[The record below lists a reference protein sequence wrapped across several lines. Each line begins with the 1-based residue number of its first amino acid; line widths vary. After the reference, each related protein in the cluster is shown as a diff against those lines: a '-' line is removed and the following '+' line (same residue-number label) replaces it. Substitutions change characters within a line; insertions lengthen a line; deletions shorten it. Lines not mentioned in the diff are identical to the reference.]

1 MEFLNAVL
9 KKGRHPLF
17 SVQTFR
23 VMKLI
28 AFLLLITL
36 GQLSAGVTAQSITY
50 SARGQKLEKVF
61 SAIKQQT
68 GYVFFYKNEDIKKAL
83 PVTLKLENT
92 PLESAL
98 NTIFKD
104 QPLDWSIKSNT
115 IVVTVKPE
123 PTKVKLKEIQ
133 QDGIEIKGKILNE
146 NGQPMIVN
154 VMVKG
159 TTIGTITNEAGEFT
173 LKNIDPRAVLLI
185 TGMNIET
192 QEVKVKGQ
200 TDLFIIVKDKS
211 IEVQE
216 VVISTGYSQVE
227 RRKVTGAASQ
237 LNTEELQ
244 QRDVVSG
251 NFIESLEGKISG
263 LVVDNQ
269 TGDIAIRGVSTFDA
283 VKKPLIVLDGFPTE
297 IDIRSIN
304 PADIIS
310 VNVLKDAAAAAI
322 YGARASNG
330 VIIIETRRGKSGQ
343 QKFNFSAIT
352 SIQPRPSFGG
362 MNLGNSLEYAQV
374 EKDYIIASG
383 QQRSAYAN
391 NMAPISPVQDATF
404 LYNEGVITAD
414 ELNQRLVEIGS
425 KDNLN
430 QLPDLFYRNQVSKQ
444 INFDVSGGSDNNT
457 YLIGLNY
464 LGEDLQKQGSDNSR
478 ILLNL
483 ATTHKFNDRIKLDF
497 HSIYNNSKGEMSGY
511 NLNMRDFYPYEMLAD
526 ENGNALPVSL
536 GRFRNP
542 FDGVTTENNEIN
554 KALGLFDQLYYPY
567 QELNAT
573 TNTLKSSS
581 LRLQARL
588 NAKLT
593 QWLSFDLG
601 GAFEDQN
608 AGSDYLQSLD
618 AYNVRRML
626 NYTAESDL
634 VTGLPIFSNL
644 PVGGILTRTISGTTA
659 FTLRGQ
665 FNVNLH
671 SKDMKHVFA
680 GIAGSEVRK
689 TLMSSN
695 TNSSFGYNSQTLI
708 VKPVNFLSLLSYAPP
723 AFNTLPSQKRAGFIY
738 ESYFG
743 EDWNDNRFVS
753 LYSEGTYTYNNKYGL
768 SGSLR
773 FDKTNLF
780 GTDPKYR
787 NTPFY
792 SLGANWRVSR
802 ESFMEQFTFL
812 NDLKLRIAYGVNGNI
827 PTSNNGPFLLLE
839 AGQNYYMMP
848 SQTYYDVISP
858 ENQSMRW
865 EKSKNLNMGLDFSMF
880 NNKVTGTLD
889 YYHKNSEDLF
899 GIYSADPTSG
909 FNQYSANTSSILNK
923 GIELSLAGTIVTT
936 EKSSWVSQ
944 LTAAYNQNEVTKVK
958 VSTSSSTG
966 ELLVSALNVQQGY
979 PLDALFAYDYA
990 GLNSLGQPEIY
1001 GANGDRKIITSGADG
1016 SDLSFD
1022 DLKYMGTT
1030 IPKYSIG
1037 LNNYFSYDHFR
1048 LSFLFMYYGGYVTRV
1063 EAPDP
1068 SLIQSR
1074 GRLLEGAGNYWKAPG
1089 DELTTQIPGL
1099 PELNSI
1105 GYFDDFARAGYTYAS
1120 QFVHKADHIRLRDIV
1135 LTYALSPKFM
1145 TKSGFSNTQIRL
1157 QVQDALIIGLTDL
1170 KGDPEAIDRRSG
1182 VRNFKPQPIYSIS
1195 ISTSF

>member
-1 MEFLNAVL
+1 MEFSTSVL
-9 KKGRHPLF
+9 RKMRPPFFLI
-17 SVQTFR
+17 QTLR

-28 AFLLLITL
+28 VFLLLVSL

-50 SARGQKLEKVF
+50 TAQGQKLEKVF
-61 SAIKQQT
+61 AAIKQQT
-68 GYVFFYKNEDIKKAL
+68 GYVFFYKTDDIRKAA
-83 PVTLKLENT
+83 PVTLDLQNA

-98 NTIFKD
+98 NTVFKD
-104 QPLDWSIKSNT
+104 QPLNWSIKSNT
-115 IVVTVKPE
+115 IVVTARPE
-123 PTKVKLKEIQ
+123 VAPLKRDAL
-133 QDGIEIKGKILNE
+133 DGIDIHGRVLNE

-154 VMVKG
+154 IMVKG
-159 TTIGTITNEAGEFT
+159 TTIGTVTNEAGEFT
-173 LKNIDPRAVLLI
+173 LKNIDERAILMI

-192 QEVKVKGQ
+192 LEVKVKGQ
-200 TDLFIIVKDKS
+200 TDLFIIVRDKS

-227 RRKVTGAASQ
+227 RRKVTGAAAT
-237 LNTEELQ
+237 LTTEELQ
-244 QRDVVSG
+244 QRDVTSG
-251 NFIESLEGKISG
+251 NFIQSLEGKISG
-263 LVVDNQ
+263 VVVDNQ

-304 PADIIS
+304 PTDIVS

-330 VIIIETRRGKSGQ
+330 VIIIETRRGKSGLP
-343 QKFNFSAIT
+343 KFNFSAIT
-352 SIQPRPSFGG
+352 SLQPRPNFDG
-362 MNLGNSLEYAQV
+362 MKLGSALEYAQI
-374 EKDYIIASG
+374 EKDFIIAAG
-383 QQRSAYAN
+383 QQRSTYAN

-404 LYNEGVITAD
+404 LYNEGVISAD
-414 ELNQRLVEIGS
+414 ALNQRLVEIG
-425 KDNLN
+425 KNDNLD
-430 QLPDLFYRNQVSKQ
+430 QLPDLFFRNQVSKQ

-464 LGEDLQKQGSDNSR
+464 LGEDLQNQRSDNSR

-483 ATTHKFNDRIKLDF
+483 ATTHKFTERIKLDF
-497 HSIYNNSKGEMSGY
+497 HAIYNNSWGQAPGY
-511 NLNMRDFYPYEMLAD
+511 NFSMRDFYAYEMLAD

-536 GRFRNP
+536 GRMRNP
-542 FDGVTTENNEIN
+542 FDGVTVENNEIN
-554 KALGLFDQLYYPY
+554 KELGLFDQQYYPY
-567 QELNAT
+567 QELYAST
-573 TNTLKSSS
+573 TSLKSSS

-608 AGSDYLQSLD
+608 AGSDYLQTLD

-626 NYTAESDL
+626 NYTADADP
-634 VTGLPIFSNL
+634 VTGLPIFNNL
-644 PVGGILTRTISGTTA
+644 PVGDILTRTNSNTSA

-671 SKDMKHVFA
+671 SKDIKHVFA
-680 GIAGSEVRK
+680 GIAGAEVRK
-689 TLMSSN
+689 TVLSSN
-695 TNSSFGYNSQTLI
+695 MNSSFGYSDQTLI
-708 VKPVNFLSLLSYAPP
+708 VKPVNFLSLLSFTPP
-723 AFNTLPSQKRAGFIY
+723 AFSTLPTQKRAAFIY

-743 EDWNDNRFVS
+743 ENWDDNRFVS

-768 SGSLR
+768 SGSIR

-780 GTDPKYR
+780 GTDPRYR

-812 NDLKLRIAYGVNGNI
+812 NDLKLRAAFGVNGNI

-839 AGQNYYMMP
+839 AGQNYYILP

-865 EKSKNLNMGLDFSMF
+865 EKSKNLNLGLDFSLF
-880 NNKVTGTLD
+880 EYKLTGTLD

-909 FNQYSANTSSILNK
+909 FNQYSANTSSILNQ
-923 GIELSLAGTIVTT
+923 GVEFSLSATLLTT
-936 EKSSWVSQ
+936 EKMSWISQ
-944 LTAAYNQNEVTKVK
+944 LTAAFNENEVTKVK
-958 VSTSSSTG
+958 VSTSTGTG

-990 GLNSLGQPEIY
+990 GLNNLGQPEIY
-1001 GANGDRKIITSGADG
+1001 GADGERKMIESGADG
-1016 SDLSFD
+1016 NDPSFD

-1030 IPKYSIG
+1030 IPKYTLG
-1037 LNNYFSYDHFR
+1037 LNNYVSYDNFS
-1048 LSFLFMYYGGYVTRV
+1048 LSFLFMYFGGYVTRV

-1068 SLIQSR
+1068 SFIQSR

-1089 DELTTQIPGL
+1089 DELNTQIPGL
-1099 PELNSI
+1099 PELNAP
-1105 GYFDDFARAGYTYAS
+1105 GYFDDYARAGYTYAS
-1120 QFVHKADHIRLRDIV
+1120 QFVHKADHIRLRDV
-1135 LTYALSPKFM
+1135 ALTYAFNPPFM
-1145 TKSGFSNTQIRL
+1145 AKTGFSNTQIRL
-1157 QVQDALIIGLTDL
+1157 QVQDALIISLTDL
-1170 KGDPEAIDRRSG
+1170 KGDPDAIDRRSG
-1182 VRNFKPQPIYSIS
+1182 VRTFRPQPVYSIS
-1195 ISTSF
+1195 LSTSF